1 MADGG
6 PFLLFF
12 LAFVAFAG
20 VSLWWGWAQAKK
32 RRELFQQFAAGQG
45 WRWVARD
52 DRWAGRFDG
61 TPFGTGDS
69 REARN
74 VLDGTFRN
82 RPMVAFD
89 YSYETH
95 STDSK
100 GNTTTTTHRYAIC
113 ALSMPAPLPT
123 FELTPEG
130 LLGRVGTALGMQDIE
145 LESEDFNRRFRVRCD
160 DAKLAYDLLP
170 ARTMQ
175 ALLTRPALHVRLR
188 GADALCWES
197 GAHSPSEL
205 LSRLD
210 TLSTLLDGVPSYVWS
225 DRKGTAP

>member
-1 MADGG
+1 MADGAF
-6 PFLLFF
+6 FLLP
-12 LAFVAFAG
+12 LAFFALVG
-20 VSLWWGWAQAKK
+20 LAAWWSWAQAKK
-32 RRELFQQFAAGQG
+32 RRELFMQFAAGQG
-45 WRWVARD
+45 WRWTPRD
-52 DRWAGRFDG
+52 DGWTGRFPG
-61 TPFGTGDS
+61 TPFGDGDN
-69 REARN
+69 RKALN
-74 VLDGTFRN
+74 VLDGPFRG

-100 GNTTTTTHRYAIC
+100 GNRSTTTHRFAIC
-113 ALSMPAPLPT
+113 ALSLPAALPT
-123 FELTPEG
+123 FELVPEG
-130 LLGRVGTALGMQDIE
+130 FLGRVGTMLGMQDIE

-170 ARTMQ
+170 ARTME
-175 ALLTRPALHVRLR
+175 ALLVRPALHVRLS
-188 GADALCWES
+188 GADALCWEG

-210 TLSTLLDGVPSYVWS
+210 TLNTLLDGVPSYVWS